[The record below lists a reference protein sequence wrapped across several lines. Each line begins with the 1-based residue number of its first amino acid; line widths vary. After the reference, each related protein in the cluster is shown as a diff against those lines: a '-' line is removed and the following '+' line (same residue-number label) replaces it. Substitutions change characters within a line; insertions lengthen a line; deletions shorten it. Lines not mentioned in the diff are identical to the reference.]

1 MAGSVLLGTLLAA
14 IIIADARLKTQIR
27 ASELRVEACDVADEW
42 LRAMWASES
51 GIPREDEGEVAGREG
66 WRWRTRRVENPA
78 ALEMNAEVISL
89 EVSAPIAG
97 EHPPAVRV
105 ELLLP
110 REPDETKRRTD
121 AH

>member
-14 IIIADARLKTQIR
+14 IVIADARLKTQIR
-27 ASELRVEACDVADEW
+27 TSELRVEACDVADEW
-42 LRAMWASES
+42 LRAMWASE
-51 GIPREDEGEVAGREG
+51 GGVPREDEGEVAGREG

-78 ALEMNAEVISL
+78 AVEMTAEIVSL
-89 EVSAPIAG
+89 EIFAPGIG
-97 EHPPAVRV
+97 ERPLAVRV

-110 REPDETKRRTD
+110 RESDEAKRGTD